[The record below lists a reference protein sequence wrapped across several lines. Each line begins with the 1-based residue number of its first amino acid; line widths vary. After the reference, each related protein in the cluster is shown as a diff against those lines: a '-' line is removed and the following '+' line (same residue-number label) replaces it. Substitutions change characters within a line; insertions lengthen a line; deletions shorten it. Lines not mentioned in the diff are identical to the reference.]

1 MRRGGGRRKERG
13 EVDTCVRGETKGKKE
28 EGTEGG
34 VRQSGEEGTQT
45 DMYTMSMCTH
55 VAFVSVTDTSTIKR
69 QHSTRRVPHACLA
82 HQIHDAWP
90 LAVSRH

>member
-1 MRRGGGRRKERG
+1 
-13 EVDTCVRGETKGKKE
+13 
-28 EGTEGG
+28 
-34 VRQSGEEGTQT
+34 
-45 DMYTMSMCTH
+45 MYTMSMCTH

-90 LAVSRH
+90 LLSLDIDIMRVPFTPLTHAHIVRMSRLLLHHLPCLAVCAPW